1 MQKYELAA
9 REKCA
14 KLQREQ
20 RATILAIESSCDETA
35 AAVIRNGREIC
46 SNVIW
51 SQIDAHKVYG
61 GVVPEIAS
69 RLHVEKIDAVVAQA
83 LEGAGMGLGDI
94 DAVAVTNG
102 PGLVGCL
109 LVGVSYA
116 KALAAA
122 RQLPLVAVHHIQGH
136 IAANYL
142 ARQDLTPPFVCLVAS
157 GGHSH
162 IYAVH
167 DHCDFTLLGS
177 TRDDAAGEAFDKGA
191 RALGLPYPGGPEL
204 EKLARG
210 GDATAYTFPSAFNAA
225 DHYDLSFSGM
235 KTGLINLLHMAEQR
249 GENIDRRDVAAS
261 FQNAIVSV
269 LAEKSTRACLDQGYD
284 TLALAGGVAANAVL
298 RETLQTK
305 AEAAGLRFVCPPM
318 SLCTDNGA
326 MIGSAGFYQ
335 LMAGDIAGLALN
347 AVPNRKL
354 SKQ

>member
-1 MQKYELAA
+1 MQKYDQAAKEKSRELQ
-9 REKCA
+9 EK
-14 KLQREQ
+14 RH
-20 RATILAIESSCDETA
+20 ATLLAIESSCDETA
-35 AAVIRNGREIC
+35 AAVIRDGREIC

-69 RLHVEKIDAVVAQA
+69 RLHVEKIDAVVAEA
-83 LEGAGMGLGDI
+83 LNTACMGLEDI

-109 LVGVSYA
+109 LVGVSYG

-122 RQLPLVAVHHIQGH
+122 RQLPLLAVQHIQGH

-142 ARQDLTPPFVCLVAS
+142 AQQDLTPPFVCLVAS

-162 IYAVH
+162 IYAVR
-167 DHCDFTLLGS
+167 DYLDITLLGS

-210 GDATAYTFPSAFNAA
+210 GDDTAYAFHSAFNAA
-225 DHYDLSFSGM
+225 DHYELSFSGM
-235 KTGLINLLHMAEQR
+235 KTGLINLLHTAEQR
-249 GENIDRRDVAAS
+249 GEALNRSDVAAS
-261 FQNAIVSV
+261 FQGAIVSV
-269 LAEKSTRACLDQGYD
+269 LTEKSVRACLDQGYD
-284 TLALAGGVAANAVL
+284 TLALAGGVAANSAL
-298 RETLQTK
+298 RTAMQSRAEET
-305 AEAAGLRFVCPPM
+305 GLRFVCPPM

-335 LMAGDIAGLALN
+335 LMAGDIAGLDLN
-347 AVPNRKL
+347 ALPNRKL
-354 SKQ
+354 SR